1 MIFIFVY
8 AIRENDIE
16 MVSLI
21 LICSEKDVGKLERVQ
36 RRERE
41 VFEGLK
47 LLPHHH
53 HMRNSPCSL
62 LSKRMTEILLG

>member
-8 AIRENDIE
+8 AVRENDIE
-16 MVSLI
+16 MLSLI
-21 LICSEKDVGKLERVQ
+21 LICSEKDAGKLERVQ
-36 RRERE
+36 RRESD

-62 LSKRMTEILLG
+62 LSKRMTEKQLG